1 MPVLPRWRH
10 EIGEPVEKTKRRE
23 LDAAARAGPRGL
35 SAAAGPD
42 PVGLKVLVGH
52 VVIEK
57 RKVEGHAEPQM
68 VARSTLSAVPALA
81 VLDRGRVVDH
91 DGSNVSAWGSLHD
104 DRETP
109 PEGSLNQ
116 GEVSVPLLRTLP
128 RKR

>member
-1 MPVLPRWRH
+1 V
-10 EIGEPVEKTKRRE
+10 V
-23 LDAAARAGPRGL
+23 AALTQLRDLLQSDVGV
-35 SAAAGPD
+35 AAQ
-42 PVGLKVLVGH
+42 VLKVLVGD

-57 RKVEGHAEPQM
+57 RKVEGHAKFQM
-68 VARSTLSAVPALA
+68 VARFTLNAVPALA
-81 VLDRGRVVDH
+81 VLDRGRAADH